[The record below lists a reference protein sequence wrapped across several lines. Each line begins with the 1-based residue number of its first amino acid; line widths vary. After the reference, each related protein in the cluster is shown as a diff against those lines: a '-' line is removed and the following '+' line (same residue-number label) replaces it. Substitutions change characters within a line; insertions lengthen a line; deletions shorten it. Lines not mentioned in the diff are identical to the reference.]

1 MAEELRN
8 RRVAALVDNGF
19 EQSELLEPKKA
30 LEAAGARV
38 DIVSPREGRVKGWQH
53 TNWGDEVPVDRRLE
67 EARADEYDALLLP
80 GGVMNPDKLRA
91 NPKAV
96 QFVKAFVDAG
106 KPIAAICHGPWTL
119 IEAGGVKGRRM
130 TSWPS
135 LQTDLRNAGAKWE
148 DAECIV
154 DNGLVTSRKP
164 DDIPA
169 FNRKMIE
176 EFAEG
181 RHGKGAGDRDLAAT
195 RSSCHEGNAA
205 PAPRGNRT
213 RFRGTRSHQLRGRT
227 LWALFFCACPRS

>member
-1 MAEELRN
+1 VSDQLRN
-8 RRVAALVDNGF
+8 KRVAALVENGF

-38 DIVSPREGRVKGWQH
+38 DIVSPQTGKVKGWQH
-53 TNWGDEVPVDRRLE
+53 TDWGQEVSVDRQLE
-67 EARADEYDALLLP
+67 QANADEYDALLLP

-91 NPKAV
+91 NGRAV
-96 QFVKAFVDAG
+96 AFVKAFVDAG

-119 IEAGGVKGRRM
+119 IEAGAVRGRRM

-135 LQTDLRNAGAKWE
+135 LQTDLKNAGANWVDQE
-148 DAECIV
+148 V
-154 DNGLVTSRKP
+154 VTDNGVVTSRKP

-181 RHGKGAGDRDLAAT
+181 RHDRQREMAGTAT
-195 RSSCHEGNAA
+195 D
-205 PAPRGNRT
+205 
-213 RFRGTRSHQLRGRT
+213 
-227 LWALFFCACPRS
+227 